1 MVTKKNFWIT
11 LSNITFLKI
20 LFNFYYIIPFCL
32 PIFVYS
38 HIRQVLAP
46 MSYLVL
52 SLINSET

>member
-1 MVTKKNFWIT
+1 MVTKKIWIT
-11 LSNITFLKI
+11 LSDITFLKI

-32 PIFVYS
+32 AIFVYS
-38 HIRQVLAP
+38 HIRQALAP